1 VRSRELGV
9 RRIHHD
15 LLAWQHAIQ
24 LVKEVYQL
32 TSELPDS
39 ERFGLSAQMRRAAV
53 SVPSNIS
60 EGAARISHKEFL
72 HFLGIARGSLSEL
85 DTQVVI
91 AQELGYVTGIDD
103 IEKSISDLFGLLNGL
118 INSLK

>member
-1 VRSRELGV
+1 MRSRELGV

>member
-1 VRSRELGV
+1 V
-9 RRIHHD
+9 RRRHRD
-15 LLAWQHAIQ
+15 LLAWQHAIR
-24 LVKEVYQL
+24 LVKGIYL
-32 TSELPDS
+32 FTSGFPDS

-53 SVPSNIS
+53 SVPSNIA
-60 EGAARISHKEFL
+60 EGVARNTTKEYL

-91 AQELGYVTGIDD
+91 AQELTYVAEVGD

-118 INSLK
+118 INSLKRSDAK

>member
-1 VRSRELGV
+1 M
-9 RRIHHD
+9 RRKHRD
-15 LLAWQHAIQ
+15 LLVWQHAIR
-24 LVKEVYQL
+24 LVKSVYL
-32 TSELPDS
+32 FTSSFPDS

-53 SVPSNIS
+53 SVPSNIA
-60 EGAARISHKEFL
+60 EGVARNATKEYL

-91 AQELGYVTGIDD
+91 AQELTYLAEVGH

-118 INSLK
+118 INSLKRSDAK